1 MSTLDPLVAAVNH
14 LQVSVAD
21 GPPADVSGIGGPNN
35 STSVVAIAIVL
46 LLLIGAFKQLGKAV
60 APIGELVRLVMSAL
74 AVAALL
80 LGAMAVLVWMLIGS
94 AGAR

>member
-1 MSTLDPLVAAVNH
+1 MSTLDPVVAAVNH
-14 LQVSVAD
+14 LPVSVVD
-21 GPPADVSGIGGPNN
+21 GPPAEVSATAGQ
-35 STSVVAIAIVL
+35 SQSVSVVAIAIVL
-46 LLLIGAFKQLGKAV
+46 LLLLAAFKQLGKAV
-60 APIGELVRLVMSAL
+60 QPIGELVRVVMSAL